1 MKYSEKLENGG
12 GKSSTRSSNTP
23 TNEIPSG
30 AGDAMAIALTGS
42 LENQANMIR
51 GFVGAAELSVDAA
64 AQDFAAYLRRYSTGQ
79 RLLERTFE
87 LLEEEDTAPIDITA
101 DVQTVDLGIPAP
113 SLGDG
118 LSKFRGLFA
127 PRSGDGYSPNNPFRQ
142 LTQATEAT
150 PAEAVEND

>member
-1 MKYSEKLENGG
+1 MAINTDRNNRGT
-12 GKSSTRSSNTP
+12 GKASIP
-23 TNEIPSG
+23 TNEVPNG

-64 AQDFAAYLRRYSTGQ
+64 AQDFAAYLTRYSSGQ

-87 LLEEEDTAPIDITA
+87 IMAEQPMSPINITSE
-101 DVQTVDLGIPAP
+101 VQDVDLGIPAP

-118 LSKFRGLFA
+118 LSKFRGLFGG
-127 PRSGDGYSPNNPFRQ
+127 SGDGYSPNNPFRQ
-142 LTQATEAT
+142 LAQAQSEAI
-150 PAEAVEND
+150 EAIDE